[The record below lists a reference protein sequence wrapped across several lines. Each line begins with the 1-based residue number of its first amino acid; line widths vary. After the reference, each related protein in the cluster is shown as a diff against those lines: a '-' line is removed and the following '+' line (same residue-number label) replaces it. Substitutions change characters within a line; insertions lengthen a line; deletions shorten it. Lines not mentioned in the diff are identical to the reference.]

1 MESGMRPNPV
11 RRDLHVGKTALGTM
25 VFEFATP
32 GIARIVAAAGA
43 DFVIFD
49 QEHSGWGVDTIRTL
63 MATARA
69 ADVVPLVR
77 VPATQYHMISRSLD
91 VGASGVMVPMIET
104 AEQASLVVSSAKYPP
119 QGNRGAAFGIAHDD
133 YEAAPDPVSGMR
145 NANDEGLVIV
155 QIETQRGLENV
166 EEIAA
171 VEGVDV
177 LWVGH
182 NDLTNSMGI
191 PGQFDHPDYL
201 RAIDRF
207 LEVCE
212 DKGKA
217 PGIMSTSVDEA
228 RAQLQQGFRCVA
240 YWGDIWLYASALREG
255 IEKIREE

>member
-1 MESGMRPNPV
+1 MESGMRTNPV
-11 RRDLHVGKTALGTM
+11 RRDLGEGKTALGTM

-49 QEHSGWGVDTIRTL
+49 QEHSGWGIDTIRTL

-77 VPATQYHMISRSLD
+77 VPATQYHSIARPLD
-91 VGASGVMVPMIET
+91 VGASGVMVPMVET
-104 AEQASLVVSSAKYPP
+104 AEQAVLVVSSAKYPP

-133 YEAAPDPVSGMR
+133 YEAPVDPMSSMQ
-145 NANDEGLVIV
+145 NANDETLVIV
-155 QIETQRGLENV
+155 QIETRRGLENV

-201 RAIDRF
+201 RAVDRF
-207 LEVCE
+207 LEVC
-212 DKGKA
+212 DYKGKA

-228 RAQLQQGFRCVA
+228 RMQLEQGFRCVA
-240 YWGDIWLYASALREG
+240 YWGDIWLYASALRQG
-255 IEKIREE
+255 LAAIRED

>member
-1 MESGMRPNPV
+1 MRPNPV
-11 RRDLHVGKTALGTM
+11 KRDLRKGKMTLGTM

-32 GIARIVAAAGA
+32 GIARIAAAAGA
-43 DFVIFD
+43 EFVVFD
-49 QEHSGWGVDTIRTL
+49 QEHSGWGIDTIRTL

-77 VPATQYHMISRSLD
+77 VPATQYHFIARPLD
-91 VGASGVMVPMIET
+91 VGARGVMVPMVET

-119 QGNRGAAFGIAHDD
+119 QGNRGAAFGVAHDD
-133 YEAAPDPVSGMR
+133 YEAAVDVLSGMQ
-145 NANDEGLVIV
+145 NANDETLVIV
-155 QIETQRGLENV
+155 QIETQRGIENV

-171 VEGVDV
+171 VESVDV
-177 LWVGH
+177 LWIGL

-207 LEVCE
+207 LEACRG
-212 DKGKA
+212 KGKA
-217 PGIMSTSVDEA
+217 PGIMSTGVNEA
-228 RAQLQQGFRCVA
+228 RAQLEQGFRCVA

-255 IEKIREE
+255 LASIREA

>member
-1 MESGMRPNPV
+1 MEPGMKPNPV
-11 RRDLHVGKTALGTM
+11 KRNLREGKTALGTM

-43 DFVIFD
+43 NFVIFD
-49 QEHSGWGVDTIRTL
+49 QEHSGWGIDTIRTL
-63 MATARA
+63 VATARA

-77 VPATQYHMISRSLD
+77 VPATQYHLVARPLD
-91 VGASGVMVPMIET
+91 VGASGVMVPMVET
-104 AEQASLVVSSAKYPP
+104 AEQAGLVVSSAKYPP

-133 YEAAPDPVSGMR
+133 YEAAVDPVLGMQ
-145 NANDEGLVIV
+145 NANDEALVIV
-155 QIETQRGLENV
+155 QIETQRGVENV

-201 RAIDRF
+201 RAVDRL

-228 RAQLQQGFRCVA
+228 RSQLEQGFRCVA
-240 YWGDIWLYASALREG
+240 YWGDIWLYASALRG
-255 IEKIREE
+255 GLAAIRED